1 MEAEATAI
9 VELLKARRR
18 DKHQREP
25 RERWP
30 EELPVIEEI
39 LEPEEV
45 KANPG
50 EFRCIGEEV
59 SEQLDYQP
67 AKFFR
72 RQIIRRKF
80 VSRRE
85 PELAPVIAPAP
96 ESLQQRCIAAPGLL
110 AQIIVANT
118 ATTYHF
124 IGRNRFTGIGT
135 KSGYRGLA
143 GALDGPGRRLVK
155 SDLPRDQKRRH
166 GWRLCPSG

>member
-1 MEAEATAI
+1 MLRREIALLKEKVDLLIRRIFGVKSEKLDVAQLELLLEQAQAGTHLGKAEASVEAEATPI

-85 PELAPVIAPAP
+85 PELAPVIAPA
-96 ESLQQRCIAAPGLL
+96 
-110 AQIIVANT
+110 T
-118 ATTYHF
+118 
-124 IGRNRFTGIGT
+124 
-135 KSGYRGLA
+135 
-143 GALDGPGRRLVK
+143 
-155 SDLPRDQKRRH
+155 
-166 GWRLCPSG
+166 